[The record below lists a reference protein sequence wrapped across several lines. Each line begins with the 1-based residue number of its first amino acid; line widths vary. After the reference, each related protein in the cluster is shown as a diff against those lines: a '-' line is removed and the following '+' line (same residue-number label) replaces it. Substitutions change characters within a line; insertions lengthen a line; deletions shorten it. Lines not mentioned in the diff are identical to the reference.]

1 VFIILNSSKYCLEE
15 NNDMTLKNVA
25 SLSCI
30 ALVNAACSA
39 PPIIPSPQRSA
50 TPYPVEVAVPRIRKP
65 VSASHPNT
73 PAYRPQVQPYSG
85 NGAAR
90 VEDLDDRAPMTA
102 IRPSA
107 RLSRAE
113 NSKMDEES
121 NRLDPYATKT
131 RTSSS
136 SSAVMALML
145 RAKLDMLA
153 GRSEVAIEKLERGL
167 RIQPSNPDLWNK
179 LAEAHFHGG
188 NYKQAIAMAKKSM
201 TLTDSNNRRL
211 LRSNWHLVAKAN
223 QKMGNMDAMKS
234 AMRMESSL

>member
-1 VFIILNSSKYCLEE
+1 
-15 NNDMTLKNVA
+15 MTLKNVA

-50 TPYPVEVAVPRIRKP
+50 IPYPVEVAVPRIRKSIP
-65 VSASHPNT
+65 ASRPRP
-73 PAYRPQVQPYSG
+73 PAYRPQVQTYSG
-85 NGAAR
+85 NGATR
-90 VEDLDDRAPMTA
+90 VEDLDDREPMTA
-102 IRPSA
+102 IRPSVHP
-107 RLSRAE
+107 SRAE
-113 NSKMDEES
+113 NNRMDEES

-136 SSAVMALML
+136 PSSASRSSESESASAVMALML

-179 LAEAHFHGG
+179 LAEANFQGG
-188 NYKQAIAMAKKSM
+188 NSKQAIAMAKKSM
-201 TLTDSNNRRL
+201 TLTNSSNRRL
-211 LRSNWHLVAKAN
+211 LKSNWHLIAKAN